1 MGNGSTLRSPL
12 KEKRSA
18 SASVSVGT
26 FVRSDGGS
34 CISCPPTTASGACD
48 EHVKSPS
55 AERRGSHKSFL
66 FFSRPPFKQA
76 CTDGP
81 VPAERVD
88 PQERGA
94 MWRKHWRGHPYC
106 AAPYSADE
114 PKAKTCLTLGFTP

>member
-34 CISCPPTTASGACD
+34 RISCPPPTASGACD

-66 FFSRPPFKQA
+66 FFSRPPFEQA
-76 CTDGP
+76 CKNGLAP
-81 VPAERVD
+81 PKRD
-88 PQERGA
+88 PQEWGSHVR
-94 MWRKHWRGHPYC
+94 RNWRGHP
-106 AAPYSADE
+106 
-114 PKAKTCLTLGFTP
+114 